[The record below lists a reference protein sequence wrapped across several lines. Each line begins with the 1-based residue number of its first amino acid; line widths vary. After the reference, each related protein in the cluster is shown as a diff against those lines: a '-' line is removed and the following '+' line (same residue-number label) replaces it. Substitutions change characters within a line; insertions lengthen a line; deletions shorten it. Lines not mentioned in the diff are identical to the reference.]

1 MNKLDWFLVG
11 CFIAG
16 GLAFVSPFVGVVVF
30 YDGDGYAAPYTWLAG
45 VTVVSI
51 IVGVSLWTIVLFAIM
66 LFPNIY
72 WKHNI

>member
-16 GLAFVSPFVGVVVF
+16 GLAFVSPFVGAAGF
-30 YDGDGYAAPYTWLAG
+30 YDGDAPYPWGAG
-45 VTVVSI
+45 ATVVSI
-51 IVGVSLWTIVLFAIM
+51 IVGVSLWAIVLFAIM